1 MGIGLPK
8 DITAIRRF
16 FAEPSHPRQR
26 QYEALRAFFVQGHP
40 SHEVARA
47 FGYTTGSF
55 RVLCHQFRR
64 DPDPQFFCSPSRG
77 PRIQPHKTKAHDLVL
92 ALRKQNHSVY
102 EISQAL
108 KEHGTPLSPTAVRE
122 VLREEGFAPLPR
134 RYAPARGSPRA
145 VGACSCSCPIWCACS
160 SSRSPRA
167 PSCPAPG

>member
-1 MGIGLPK
+1 MGMGVPK
-8 DITAIRRF
+8 DLTDIRRF

-26 QYEALRAFFVQGHP
+26 QYEALRAFFVEDRP

-47 FGYTTGSF
+47 FGYTPGSF

-64 DPDPQFFCSPSRG
+64 DPDPQFFHSPSPG
-77 PRIQPHKTKAHDLVL
+77 PRTQPHKSKAHDLAV
-92 ALRKQNHSVY
+92 ALRKQNYSVY

-134 RYAPARGSPRA
+134 RGDDERLEHLGPTAEA
-145 VGACSCSCPIWCACS
+145 VADVREFALLLS
-160 SSRSPRA
+160 SVNDASQVNK
-167 PSCPAPG
+167 